1 MIGSQ
6 PTDSKN
12 SSDNRRFTTDTIS
25 TFRGYYESHLK
36 GSFTPAEQQKIE
48 ERIFLKDIQLET
60 LHSNFSAGQITQEQL
75 IANIKQSVQPAEV
88 SKTEEVPPKIDEVV
102 RRNVMIVVT
111 QRSNMSS
118 SGPMPEI
125 RLSGVLNGDS
135 SIPGLASEF
144 QQQPQKLKSTPELTS
159 VVPAPKQSP
168 QNFKHNLLNFVLQH
182 EGLSYEIIDSFLKHQ
197 GAQDHQVHINLTTG
211 LQAHS
216 GGVCSESVR
225 EHHEAGLRRCQTIE
239 AAQAEYRATSGFRES
254 Q

>member
-60 LHSNFSAGQITQEQL
+60 LHSNFSAGQLTQEQL
-75 IANIKQSVQPAEV
+75 IAKIKQSVQPAEV

-135 SIPGLASEF
+135 STAGPAAEF

-159 VVPAPKQSP
+159 VAPAAKANPH
-168 QNFKHNLLNFVLQH
+168 NFKHNLLNFVLQH
-182 EGLSYEIIDSFLKHQ
+182 EGLSYEIIESFLKHH
-197 GAQDHQVHINLTTG
+197 GTQDHQVHFALTTG
-211 LQAHS
+211 LQTHS
-216 GGVCSESVR
+216 GGVHSEPLR
-225 EHHEAGLRRCQTIE
+225 QHHEEGLRRRQTLE
-239 AAQAEYRATSGFRES
+239 VAQTEC
-254 Q
+254 

>member
-1 MIGSQ
+1 MLYVSSEINSMIGSQ

-36 GSFTPAEQQKIE
+36 GSFTPSEQQKVE

-60 LHSNFSAGQITQEQL
+60 LHSNFSSGQITQEQL
-75 IANIKQSVQPAEV
+75 IAKIKQSAQPAEV
-88 SKTEEVPPKIDEVV
+88 PKAEEIPPKLDEVV

-125 RLSGVLNGDS
+125 RLSGVLNGETS
-135 SIPGLASEF
+135 TAGPTLEF
-144 QQQPQKLKSTPELTS
+144 QQQPQKLKSTPELTFVAP
-159 VVPAPKQSP
+159 VVKPAP

-182 EGLSYEIIDSFLKHQ
+182 EGLSYEIIENFLKHQ
-197 GAQDHQVHINLTTG
+197 GMQDHQVCHALTSG
-211 LQAHS
+211 LQTHF
-216 GGVCSESVR
+216 GRVRSEPVR
-225 EHHEAGLRRCQTIE
+225 EHHET
-239 AAQAEYRATSGFRES
+239 GFRRRQTVQVAQTEC
-254 Q
+254 